1 MSGAWEGP
9 LERVDDL
16 RWRIPKEYDPGM
28 RVDGLVFADQRL
40 VQDIR
45 GDQALQQVANVAH
58 LPGILGHSLAM
69 PDIHWGYGFP
79 VGGVAAVDPEDGAVS
94 PGGIGFDCNCGVRLL
109 ASDLTEDEVR
119 PRLDRLMDRLA
130 DAVPTGVGA
139 RSRLRLDAADLD
151 RVLAGG
157 MAWAVEAGFGWS
169 EDLERAEEGGRMAG
183 ADPAQVSP
191 RARERG
197 RDQLGTLGS
206 GNHFIEVAVVRRIDD
221 PDLAEAF
228 GLRAGHVTVM
238 IHSGSRGFGHQV
250 ATDYVRLADAECRRL
265 GIRLPDRQL
274 ACAPVRSQV
283 GQDYLAALAAASNF
297 AWANRQC
304 MTHWVR
310 EAFADIFGLPAKDL
324 GMELVYDHAHNIA
337 KLERARIDGR
347 QRRVL
352 VHRKGACRAFPAGH
366 DQLPPRFRPYGQPV
380 FVPGDM
386 GRASYVLV
394 GTERALEETFG
405 SICHGAG
412 RRLSRSAARRQ
423 VQAGQLRRSLSERG
437 IVVRGVGDAALAE
450 EAPEAY
456 KDVSQVVDVVE
467 RAGLARKVAR
477 LEPLGVLKG

>member
-1 MSGAWEGP
+1 MSGAWQGP
-9 LERVDDL
+9 LERVDDW
-16 RWRIPKEYDPGM
+16 RWRIPKDFQPGM
-28 RVDGLVFADQRL
+28 RVDGLVIADERL
-40 VQDIR
+40 MREIR
-45 GDQALQQVANVAH
+45 ADQALQQVANVAH

-79 VGGVAAVDPEDGAVS
+79 VGGVAAVDPEDGVIS
-94 PGGIGFDCNCGVRLL
+94 PGGIGFDCNCGVRLV
-109 ASDLTEDEVR
+109 ASHLTEEDLR
-119 PRLDRLMDRLA
+119 PRLDRLMNRLA
-130 DAVPTGVGA
+130 EGVPTGVG
-139 RSRLRLDAADLD
+139 SHGRLRLAAADMN

-157 MAWAVEAGFGWS
+157 MAWAVEAGFGRP
-169 EDLERAEEGGRMAG
+169 EDLERAEEGGRMAS
-183 ADPAQVSP
+183 ADPALVSA

-206 GNHFIEVAVVRRIDD
+206 GNHFIEVGVVRQVYD
-221 PDLAEAF
+221 PELAGAF
-228 GLRAGHVTVM
+228 GLRAGQVTVM
-238 IHSGSRGFGHQV
+238 IHSGSRGLGHQV
-250 ATDYVRLADAECRRL
+250 ATDYVRLADAESRRL
-265 GIRLPDRQL
+265 GIQLPDRQL

-310 EAFADIFGLPAKDL
+310 EAFADVFGGTAGDL

-337 KLERARIDGR
+337 KFELARVGGR
-347 QRRVL
+347 LRRVL

-366 DQLPPRFRPYGQPV
+366 QQLPPRFRPYGQPV

-386 GRASYVLV
+386 GRGSYVMV

-423 VQAGQLRRSLSERG
+423 VRPDLLRRSLAERG
-437 IVVRGVGDAALAE
+437 VAVRGVGDAALTE

-456 KDVSQVVDVVE
+456 KDVSHVVDVVE
-467 RAGLARKVAR
+467 QAGLARKVAR